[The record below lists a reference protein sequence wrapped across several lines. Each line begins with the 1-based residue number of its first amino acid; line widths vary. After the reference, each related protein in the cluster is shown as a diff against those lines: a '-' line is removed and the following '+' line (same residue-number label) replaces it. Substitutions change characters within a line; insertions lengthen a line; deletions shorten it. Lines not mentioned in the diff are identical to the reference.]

1 MTHKGRGYSPAED
14 DDEKN
19 LHDAPV
25 FDPAIGPPVGW
36 SADPH

>member
-1 MTHKGRGYSPAED
+1 MPDED

-25 FDPAIGPPVGW
+25 FDPAIGPPPANRV
-36 SADPH
+36 SMRM